1 MFTFPFTFL
10 SNYKD
15 DRDRFNNKP
24 HLEGESYTEIS
35 DPNRVPNNHCRPR
48 DLASWQGGFVR
59 QYTSLSDCD
68 RLRKLKISEKN
79 LSING
84 GGGYSVVVIVMIHNM
99 HYTLGGI
106 YDRKM

>member
-1 MFTFPFTFL
+1 M
-10 SNYKD
+10 
-15 DRDRFNNKP
+15 
-24 HLEGESYTEIS
+24 
-35 DPNRVPNNHCRPR
+35 
-48 DLASWQGGFVR
+48 R